1 MGARILIV
9 EYDADINEIIAV
21 HLARQGHTCTQ
32 AYSGTEGIMRLG
44 GELASASGAAS
55 AMDKKHD
62 APTFDLIICDLM
74 LPGATGEELIAAVR
88 ERDPELPV
96 IVISART
103 STTDRIDLLKLGAD
117 DYLTKPFDLDELA
130 ARVGVQLRHHLL
142 RGRQA
147 SVRDASPSGQGA
159 CGNES
164 KKFFQL
170 CDPFAS
176 TGRSNIHAQA
186 SERGHPHESI
196 RVRTSAYKR
205 QDRPHTGIR
214 IQVSEPPAHWH
225 PRKGVRAVRTWAFV
239 QESPSHP
246 HVNNR
251 AQASERMSRNE
262 TARESSSGGKRAR
275 QGQRNS
281 NGAGRNRPNTRSG
294 PQRTARP
301 NTRFGPRHGSQ
312 HAPRSP
318 ARTPAA
324 TPPALAGRRS
334 PAHSPRGR
342 RGASPK

>member
-9 EYDADINEIIAV
+9 EDDADINEIIAV

-164 KKFFQL
+164 KKFFSSYATLLQARGGQTSMHRL
-170 CDPFAS
+170 PNAGIRMKAFAYGRPRTSVRTVRTRES
-176 TGRSNIHAQA
+176 TYRSPNRQRIDILAKA
-186 SERGHPHESI
+186 FGPSGRGHSC
-196 RVRTSAYKR
+196 
-205 QDRPHTGIR
+205 
-214 IQVSEPPAHWH
+214 
-225 PRKGVRAVRTWAFV
+225 KGVRAIRT
-239 QESPSHP
+239 
-246 HVNNR
+246 
-251 AQASERMSRNE
+251 
-262 TARESSSGGKRAR
+262 
-275 QGQRNS
+275 
-281 NGAGRNRPNTRSG
+281 
-294 PQRTARP
+294 
-301 NTRFGPRHGSQ
+301 
-312 HAPRSP
+312 
-318 ARTPAA
+318 
-324 TPPALAGRRS
+324 
-334 PAHSPRGR
+334 
-342 RGASPK
+342 

>member
-1 MGARILIV
+1 
-9 EYDADINEIIAV
+9 
-21 HLARQGHTCTQ
+21 
-32 AYSGTEGIMRLG
+32 MRLG

-159 CGNES
+159 CGDES

-186 SERGHPHESI
+186 SEPGIRMKAFAYGRPRTSVRTVRTRESAYRSPNRQRIGILAKAFGPSGRGHSC
-196 RVRTSAYKR
+196 
-205 QDRPHTGIR
+205 
-214 IQVSEPPAHWH
+214 
-225 PRKGVRAVRTWAFV
+225 KGVRAIRT
-239 QESPSHP
+239 
-246 HVNNR
+246 
-251 AQASERMSRNE
+251 
-262 TARESSSGGKRAR
+262 
-275 QGQRNS
+275 
-281 NGAGRNRPNTRSG
+281 
-294 PQRTARP
+294 
-301 NTRFGPRHGSQ
+301 
-312 HAPRSP
+312 
-318 ARTPAA
+318 
-324 TPPALAGRRS
+324 
-334 PAHSPRGR
+334 
-342 RGASPK
+342 